1 MFIVAN
7 VKFNVGDNAVIQLG
21 ENLYKNIYG
30 VLIEYITNSYDA
42 DASIVEIKIDRTK
55 RLIMISD
62 DGTGMT
68 HAELHS
74 VFLDVGLN
82 RRRQLNLTPKRR
94 LVTGRKGFGKLACFG
109 LFESFIVETVK
120 NNLFSKLEITT
131 GENEFG
137 EFNYT
142 ANINDK
148 AKKVNQENGTK
159 IYLINNTQEITDNKS
174 LAESIAKRINL
185 MYDANQFD
193 RDGFKIKLEDITID
207 KTYRNS
213 IVLNTD
219 IKFKYNIP
227 EDLKRFTK
235 DKELIKYIEENKI
248 NGVVIAREKTVRIK
262 ENKGIVLFA
271 RGKLCQEATYL
282 DINPSNNYGYAHLYG
297 EFNVDFIDNESKDN
311 IGTDRTALKETETTL
326 KLFEVIESLMKAYA
340 RLYDE
345 DERARKENAI
355 EEFKGDDKYKVITK
369 TIESIKD
376 LSLRKEL
383 FKLFQIKIKNSVTE
397 NIIDV
402 EDIENFEKVAN
413 SIMSYNLQSEQI
425 SKDESKDNVITS
437 YDYLI
442 AYLRNKYTYT
452 GNDGVDIMNFLYG
465 QNNQNVEYSA
475 LSLRTT
481 HTVKDDIKK
490 SMRELGNA
498 IVNLRNSMMHTNDRE
513 CINTNISIEN
523 SKRFLVMVDLF
534 IELDILFFIPIPIP

>member
-1 MFIVAN
+1 MAN